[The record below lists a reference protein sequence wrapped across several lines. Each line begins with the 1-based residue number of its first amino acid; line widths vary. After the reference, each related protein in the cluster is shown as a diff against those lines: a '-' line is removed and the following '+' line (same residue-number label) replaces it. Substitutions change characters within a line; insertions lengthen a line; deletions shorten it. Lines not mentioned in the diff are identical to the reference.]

1 MSGNSV
7 EISDSVHGAIAAP
20 AMPSAARA
28 PISMPGLTEYAATI
42 EATPKTA
49 AAASSSRRRPIR
61 SPRLPMVII
70 RPATMNPYTSKI
82 HSC

>member
-1 MSGNSV
+1 MFGNSV

-20 AMPSAARA
+20 AIPSTARA

-49 AAASSSRRRPIR
+49 AAVSSSRRRPIR

-70 RPATMNPYTSKI
+70 RPATMNPYTSRI